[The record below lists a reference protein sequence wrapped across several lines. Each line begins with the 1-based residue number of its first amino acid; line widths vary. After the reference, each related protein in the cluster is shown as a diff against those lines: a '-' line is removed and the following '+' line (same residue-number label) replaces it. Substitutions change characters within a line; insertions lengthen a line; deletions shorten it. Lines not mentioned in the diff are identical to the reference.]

1 MPLNR
6 DIAEE
11 YKSYKKCTPFDAK
24 NKKFMSYTNKILF
37 QTLFFI
43 VLRVKQKYPISK
55 LLR

>member
-11 YKSYKKCTPFDAK
+11 YKSYRKCTPFAAK
-24 NKKFMSYTNKILF
+24 NKKFMFYANKILF

-43 VLRVKQKYPISK
+43 AQRVKRKHLTTE